1 MKPALKSPHGPPGS
15 SSADLPASLPCL
27 QTEDTDEKARA
38 PCPRWS
44 PDHCCAGVSR
54 FLSVLVFVSLTE
66 QPFSQM
72 NPSPCWVPL
81 LVLLTCPVLDSTV
94 CVMEPL
100 FLKCMAILRWK
111 VGRDLYNTFFFF
123 NLLGTNPQT
132 RICVCLHILVFII
145 GLPLFQPTPF
155 HI

>member
-1 MKPALKSPHGPPGS
+1 
-15 SSADLPASLPCL
+15 
-27 QTEDTDEKARA
+27 
-38 PCPRWS
+38 
-44 PDHCCAGVSR
+44 
-54 FLSVLVFVSLTE
+54 
-66 QPFSQM
+66 M

-100 FLKCMAILRWK
+100 FLKCMAILR
-111 VGRDLYNTFFFF
+111 RDLYNTFFFF

>member
-111 VGRDLYNTFFFF
+111 VGRDLYNTFFF
-123 NLLGTNPQT
+123 LIYWAQT
-132 RICVCLHILVFII
+132 PKPGYVCVFI
-145 GLPLFQPTPF
+145 F
-155 HI
+155 